1 MQKLWLKSPPMTK
14 SNNTAKTSAGIK
26 RRSMHS
32 SYKCVYCNKDF
43 AKEKTLAVHIC
54 EQKRRHLSK
63 EEKHVQAGLL
73 TYQRF
78 YEITQKAKSPKTFDE
93 FSTSPYYTA
102 FVKFGSF
109 LINTAPIYP
118 EKFIDF
124 VIKSGVKLDH
134 WCRDELYDQYVTE
147 MIKIEPADGAIQ
159 RSIKTMMDWA
169 DKNQAQWEH
178 YFAYV
183 NLNRATHDIK
193 EGLVS
198 PWLVLNSKS
207 GKEMLKRMNDEQLEI
222 IGTIIDPQFWMR
234 RFKALPADVELVKDI
249 IREARIQ

>member
-1 MQKLWLKSPPMTK
+1 MKISGGTRKPSML
-14 SNNTAKTSAGIK
+14 SN
-26 RRSMHS
+26 
-32 SYKCVYCNKDF
+32 YKCAYCQKEF
-43 AKEKTLAVHIC
+43 AKEKTLAVHVC

-63 EEKHVQAGLL
+63 DEKHVQAGLL

-78 YEITQKAKSPKTFDE
+78 YAITQKPKSPKTFEE
-93 FSTSPYYTA
+93 FANSPYYTA

-109 LINTAPIYP
+109 MINTAPIYP

-134 WCRDELYDQYVTE
+134 WCRDELYEQYVTE

-169 DKNQAQWEH
+169 DANNAQWEH

-198 PWLVLNSKS
+198 PWLVLNTKS
-207 GKEMLKRMNDEQLEI
+207 GKDMLQRMNDEQLEI
-222 IGTIIDPQFWMR
+222 IGEIINPQFWMR
-234 RFKALPADVELVKDI
+234 RFRALPADIELVKDI
-249 IREARIQ
+249 IKEARIQ